1 MQGFPDNLSS
11 SPVVSE
17 VHVAQSLVFCVVFCR
32 SLFFLLCLFLLLL
45 HCFSSFE
52 LKILMTPLLSLK
64 LSYTLIFL
72 PVSIC
77 SKIVIKCLSNCK
89 EGQIAHTKIYKI
101 FDTQQEYTGMSKKL
115 LKCRI
120 KLQR

>member
-32 SLFFLLCLFLLLL
+32 SLFFLLLL

-52 LKILMTPLLSLK
+52 LKIPMITLLSLK
-64 LSYTLIFL
+64 LSYTLFFL
-72 PVSIC
+72 PVSINFC
-77 SKIVIKCLSNCK
+77 
-89 EGQIAHTKIYKI
+89 QIA
-101 FDTQQEYTGMSKKL
+101 KKDRIRI
-115 LKCRI
+115 LKSIRS
-120 KLQR
+120 